1 MTYTP
6 LNTFAPGQTGF
17 AAKLNNEVAHLG
29 AYTDTNAPTS
39 GQLLALAGTTGTPS
53 NTNRYVTDSDT
64 RLGGVVTAASTPKIR
79 TTGRTGRALMSTN
92 SIANQTWTAVTYTNY
107 DLIVL
112 NNSANTSRLAT
123 IKTASP
129 TTLVLAYIDLL
140 FAGVPGTDACMID
153 VSVARTNGW
162 LATTNGTT
170 EIVNPFAPASAQRL
184 LDPGRPGVKEALTA
198 SMLTEFATD
207 SRWDGLFLD
216 DINPYGE
223 SWTAVPVISGYT
235 TVTQWCY
242 AIQHC
247 IAYMKLAA
255 PTKLLIGNMGDW
267 EAVPTEQDRVAMAMD
282 GGFKERFAQDNTRTA
297 QTTTSISNELA
308 SVNKLTSAGKIYFG
322 EVQNV
327 NQSTDT
333 QSMRYGLAAMLAMGE
348 PGYWVLGSAQQG
360 DYNAVPE
367 PSITELGRDNGQPI
381 SVTANASGLVSR
393 TYRNYTIQANTTSAT
408 LSGVA
413 ALTGVFTAR

>member
-1 MTYTP
+1 
-6 LNTFAPGQTGF
+6 
-17 AAKLNNEVAHLG
+17 
-29 AYTDTNAPTS
+29 
-39 GQLLALAGTTGTPS
+39 
-53 NTNRYVTDSDT
+53 
-64 RLGGVVTAASTPKIR
+64 
-79 TTGRTGRALMSTN
+79 MSTN

-297 QTTTSISNELA
+297 QTT
-308 SVNKLTSAGKIYFG
+308 
-322 EVQNV
+322 Q
-327 NQSTDT
+327 
-333 QSMRYGLAAMLAMGE
+333 R
-348 PGYWVLGSAQQG
+348 
-360 DYNAVPE
+360 
-367 PSITELGRDNGQPI
+367 R
-381 SVTANASGLVSR
+381 SGTVDH
-393 TYRNYTIQANTTSAT
+393 
-408 LSGVA
+408 
-413 ALTGVFTAR
+413 

>member
-184 LDPGRPGVKEALTA
+184 LDPGRPGVKEALTT

-242 AIQHC
+242 AIQYC

-333 QSMRYGLAAMLAMGE
+333 QSMRYGLAAMLAMAE

-360 DYNAVPE
+360 NYNAVPE